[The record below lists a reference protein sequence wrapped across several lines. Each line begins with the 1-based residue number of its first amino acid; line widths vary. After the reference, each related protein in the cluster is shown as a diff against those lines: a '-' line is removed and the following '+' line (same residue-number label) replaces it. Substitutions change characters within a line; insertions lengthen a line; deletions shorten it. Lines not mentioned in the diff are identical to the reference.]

1 MIISSILQYAAKHCD
16 YYDAFLQWKGFPWVR
31 LLRRN
36 LSKMKRSSSP
46 LTNSR
51 TIGDFISR
59 DQQIGTR
66 GKWCLPDLSNY
77 NWGWYIIRD
86 PKLKNWICP
95 VAAPKS
101 VVKWRRRRVTNKK
114 QFCCPVP
121 EISYTPEK
129 KKKKEGHKAPL
140 VLGAR
145 TIRWNQTCNIRR
157 NLEFYQQRRPKH
169 STKVFGFVHFERAIW
184 SLMFDH

>member
-1 MIISSILQYAAKHCD
+1 MNKQEIHDYIPDPPICSQTCCD

-51 TIGDFISR
+51 NIGDFISR

-121 EISYTPEK
+121 ESSYTPEK
-129 KKKKEGHKAPL
+129 KK
-140 VLGAR
+140 
-145 TIRWNQTCNIRR
+145 RR
-157 NLEFYQQRRPKH
+157 SSSP
-169 STKVFGFVHFERAIW
+169 FGSW
-184 SLMFDH
+184 SSNY